1 MVLIG
6 TIFILCIF
14 QRLIQG
20 GIKSTM
26 MIVPDCDHFNVAENI
41 ANPDYTLTQV
51 CIMPS
56 YHRFNIYNIH

>member
-1 MVLIG
+1 MVLIC
-6 TIFILCIF
+6 TIFILYIF

-51 CIMPS
+51 CIIS
-56 YHRFNIYNIH
+56 QI